1 MPIAS
6 ARWLACFVAVLALQM
21 PSVAFSRD
29 FVLTIGGGYSPQGN
43 QEGYDGQRHFRKHR
57 VGQERPRSLALTPQA
72 GE

>member
-1 MPIAS
+1 MVFGNSNRTTVPAPRSVTGDVMPIAS

-43 QEGYDGQRHFRKHR
+43 QEG
-57 VGQERPRSLALTPQA
+57 
-72 GE
+72 